1 MLYDSSLNNLKH
13 PAFESIRL
21 VPKKQNSNNYRAT
34 IPPFL
39 KTLMLTVTPFSQ
51 EETTLS
57 SENDA

>member
-1 MLYDSSLNNLKH
+1 MKTWT
-13 PAFESIRL
+13 I
-21 VPKKQNSNNYRAT
+21 YRAT

-57 SENDA
+57 SENDALGREIKQYLDF